1 MHTHPPAVNVMPS
14 DPPKAPFNLL
24 RWFSLASLA
33 VIAGIAVLN
42 ALVLSDFLTKHM
54 LEREGHVTRDIVQN
68 LLTADGS
75 YAYLDH
81 PENPALAQRFRGT
94 IDHFNAMR
102 DVIRNNVYS
111 REGVMLW
118 SSDPELIGR
127 KFGDNDELDDALKG
141 ELVINS
147 GRITDELRKKSEH
160 VGLHPDSDWF
170 VETYIPV
177 RDPEG
182 TRVLGVVEI
191 YKAPAELTAA
201 IAEGRKQVWAT
212 AMLGGLLLYV
222 TLYWTVRRGN
232 ETIRRQQE
240 RLHEGETLSTVGELA
255 SSVAHNIRNP
265 LASIRTSAELALDMK
280 GENCA
285 EQARDIMSAVDRI
298 EAWMRELLR
307 FTRQEPGPRAPVDV
321 AALLRKCFNDMARDF
336 ERRKLVTQVAD
347 DSHGARV
354 NADSMLLEHA
364 LHSVVA
370 NAVDATPEG
379 GRVEGSVVRNGSGR
393 IQIRIHDTGHGIAPR
408 DLPHVFRPFYTTKPG
423 GFGLGLAQVR
433 RAVER
438 FGGQVKVDSTPGAGT
453 TVTLELPKAA

>member
-1 MHTHPPAVNVMPS
+1 MPL
-14 DPPKAPFNLL
+14 DTLKRPFNLL
-24 RWFSLASLA
+24 RWFSLASLV

-42 ALVLSDFLTKHM
+42 AIVLSDFLTKRL

-68 LLTADGS
+68 LLSADGS

-81 PENPALAQRFRGT
+81 PDDPALAKRFRGT

-111 REGVMLW
+111 RDKVMLW
-118 SSDPELIGR
+118 SSDPELIG
-127 KFGDNDELDDALKG
+127 KELDENDELDDALKG

-147 GRITDELRKKSEH
+147 GRITDELRAKPEH
-160 VGLHPDSDWF
+160 VGLHPDSDFF

-191 YKAPAELTAA
+191 YKAPVELTAA
-201 IAEGRKQVWAT
+201 IVEGREQVWAA
-212 AMLGGLLLYV
+212 AMLGALVLYV
-222 TLYWTVRRGN
+222 TLYWVVRRGN

-240 RLHEGETLSTVGELA
+240 HLHEAETLSTVGELA

-265 LASIRTSAELALDMK
+265 LASIRTSAELALEMK
-280 GENCA
+280 GENCS
-285 EQARDIMSAVDRI
+285 EQARDIMTQVDRV

-307 FTRQEPGPRAPVDV
+307 FARQEPGQRAPVD
-321 AALLRKCFNDMARDF
+321 AAGLVRKCFNDMARDF
-336 ERRKLVTQVAD
+336 ERRHLVATVSDEGQGVRIDAD
-347 DSHGARV
+347 PT
-354 NADSMLLEHA
+354 LLEHA

-379 GRVEGSVVRNGSGR
+379 GRIEGKVARNGAGR
-393 IQIRIHDTGHGIAPR
+393 VQIRIRDTGKGIAPA
-408 DLPHVFRPFYTTKPG
+408 DLPHVFRPFYTTKPH

-438 FGGQVKVDSTPGAGT
+438 FGGEVKIDSAPGAGT